1 MLLEFPRNHVL
12 SLSKKIK
19 FLICTL
25 CTYPQSVHT
34 HPLSSFNRKITLPLI
49 SKILFISISTIVVFV
64 SSSFVSV
71 GTNHVP
77 HSFLDRNSVLTFPS
91 SSIAVSYCPNRHHWS
106 PFSSC
111 QKFVH
116 FGESRKRGIG
126 KIPCLPPH
134 AMKFS
139 INLSHLISTP
149 LFHFE
154 QVVYPSTMS

>member
-12 SLSKKIK
+12 SGLKKIE

-34 HPLSSFNRKITLPLI
+34 HPLSSFSRKITLPLI
-49 SKILFISISTIVVFV
+49 SKILFISISTIIVFV

-91 SSIAVSYCPNRHHWS
+91 SSIAVSYCPNRHHWPLS
-106 PFSSC
+106 VAVRSSSISVS
-111 QKFVH
+111 Q
-116 FGESRKRGIG
+116 GIEESAKSRV
-126 KIPCLPPH
+126 CL
-134 AMKFS
+134 
-139 INLSHLISTP
+139 LL
-149 LFHFE
+149 
-154 QVVYPSTMS
+154 Q